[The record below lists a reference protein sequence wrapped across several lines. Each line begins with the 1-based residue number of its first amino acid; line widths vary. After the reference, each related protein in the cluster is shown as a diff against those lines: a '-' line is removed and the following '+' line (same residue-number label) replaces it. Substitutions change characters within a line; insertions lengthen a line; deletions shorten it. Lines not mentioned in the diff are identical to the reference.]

1 MTVGAGISP
10 AREPPGSSQ
19 TILPVETFTPPQ
31 RIFDCVYYNI
41 MPAYCQVFFEFSQ
54 ISLFQTAAKGVY
66 IFEKSPRIRFMQELC
81 NLSKNLRQLREGY
94 GYTQTAVA

>member
-31 RIFDCVYYNI
+31 RIFDCIHYSTP
-41 MPAYCQVFFEFSQ
+41 PARCQVFFHE
-54 ISLFQTAAKGVY
+54 LFQPAANGVY
-66 IFEKSPRIRFMQELC
+66 ILEIPEERAMQELY

-94 GYTQTAVA
+94 GYTQTAVAQK